1 MEPFLLITVM
11 IWGALSLPI
20 FPICL
25 ELGVEITYPH
35 SPAVSTGL
43 QLMTGQTLG
52 VLYILL
58 TTSMA
63 QNPTK
68 KIMNVQTCTTGSR
81 EHVGVYDWQYSMLVW
96 NLLVVLRAI
105 FFVTMFWPKYRRIE
119 YERNEQRNRKIQS
132 DQELQ
137 LMNEEFT
144 AVRGKQEDQQ
154 LKEEK
159 SDKSV
164 DISAI
169 LS

>member
-1 MEPFLLITVM
+1 
-11 IWGALSLPI
+11 
-20 FPICL
+20 
-25 ELGVEITYPH
+25 
-35 SPAVSTGL
+35 
-43 QLMTGQTLG
+43 
-52 VLYILL
+52 
-58 TTSMA
+58 
-63 QNPTK
+63 
-68 KIMNVQTCTTGSR
+68 
-81 EHVGVYDWQYSMLVW
+81 MLVW

-137 LMNEEFT
+137 LMSEEFA